1 MFCLVTKYILGHISW
16 TGRWAGNGSHPFLSS
31 LRYQTH
37 RFYLIKTLTSDFPE
51 KVKAKG
57 LAPGHRAAAR
67 APISHLHTA
76 CLGQEAITP
85 DQSYPCARGLEP
97 VVQDVLLLLGRGCPS
112 EEGRWPSIFIFSDG
126 FFLPDISLI
135 LRKALP
141 PPLFLPF

>member
-1 MFCLVTKYILGHISW
+1 M
-16 TGRWAGNGSHPFLSS
+16 
-31 LRYQTH
+31 
-37 RFYLIKTLTSDFPE
+37 LTSEFPE
-51 KVKAKG
+51 KIKAKG

-97 VVQDVLLLLGRGCPS
+97 VVQDVLLLLGRGCPT
-112 EEGRWPSIFIFSDG
+112 EEGRWPPIFIFSDG

>member
-1 MFCLVTKYILGHISW
+1 M
-16 TGRWAGNGSHPFLSS
+16 
-31 LRYQTH
+31 
-37 RFYLIKTLTSDFPE
+37 LTSEFPE
-51 KVKAKG
+51 KIKAKG

-97 VVQDVLLLLGRGCPS
+97 VVQDVLLLLGRGCPA